1 MLKIVNEI
9 LFRSF
14 LMLIKN
20 DFGSEFYILN
30 DIFISKNKF
39 YLEIIEQ
46 IYKNRTFLYIDFEI

>member
-1 MLKIVNEI
+1 
-9 LFRSF
+9 
-14 LMLIKN
+14 MLIKN